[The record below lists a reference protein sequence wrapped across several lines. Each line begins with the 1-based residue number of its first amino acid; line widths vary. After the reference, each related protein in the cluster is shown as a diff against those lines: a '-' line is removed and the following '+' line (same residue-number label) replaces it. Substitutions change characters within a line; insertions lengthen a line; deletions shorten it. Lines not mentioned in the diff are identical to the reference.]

1 MPVINLESVGKSY
14 WPGPVEALSDVTL
27 EVREGEILTLLGPS
41 GCGKTTTLRLIAVFE
56 APDKGTIRVIDLV
69 FVSKDQDGSIAGFE
83 LSSVDDVTRQ
93 AFEPLLTDPEPLLHD
108 DDLADVGEALAPG
121 SSAAMLLFEHT
132 WANEVRSALI
142 EAGGE
147 LIDSLRIAP
156 EAIEATRGALAEG
169 GG

>member
-1 MPVINLESVGKSY
+1 MIGFPQSQF
-14 WPGPVEALSDVTL
+14 T
-27 EVREGEILTLLGPS
+27 GEITPA
-41 GCGKTTTLRLIAVFE
+41 LIDLVE
-56 APDKGTIRVIDLV
+56 KGTIRVIDLI
-69 FVSKDQDGSIAGFE
+69 FMSKDQDGSIAGFE
-83 LSSVDDVTRQ
+83 LSSVDDATRR

-132 WANEVRSALI
+132 WANEFRSALI

-156 EAIEATRGALAEG
+156 EAIEATQGALAEG
-169 GG
+169 GGRS

>member
-1 MPVINLESVGKSY
+1 VDIGAVELLVIGFPQSQF
-14 WPGPVEALSDVTL
+14 T
-27 EVREGEILTLLGPS
+27 GEITPA
-41 GCGKTTTLRLIAVFE
+41 LIDLVE
-56 APDKGTIRVIDLV
+56 KGTIRVIDLI

-83 LSSVDDVTRQ
+83 LSSVDDATRR

-132 WANEVRSALI
+132 WANEFRSALI

-147 LIDSLRIAP
+147 LIEGTSR
-156 EAIEATRGALAEG
+156 EERHAI
-169 GG
+169 